1 MDMQPIVSKLRST
14 VVPHPNFVLTHDRL
28 FNLSAI
34 AQPGSVI
41 VVVGPTR
48 VGKTYLSHELIKNL
62 VDPKKQNG
70 SSTVPIARIE
80 ASTTDNGFISTRY
93 ILLQFL
99 RAIRH
104 PFYVDGGPIVRMRD
118 TESTLRR
125 QTVAGLSA
133 RGTEYL
139 IVDEAHHL
147 LRTKSTRSAEG
158 VLDSVKCLGNETGCI
173 VIVIG
178 GYELLKYL
186 FHSAH
191 LNGRMTVLEFS
202 NYGVDAD
209 DLREFDRLLVTLDEW
224 LPWARGFSLYHFRD
238 HIYEGSLGCY
248 GQLVHWSLSALA
260 EMQSQNC
267 QRLKLRHFLATRR
280 LEQVQTIK
288 NDIELGKSLLAD
300 FTLKRDKH
308 EQAAV
313 PVQSPIRR
321 GKPFHR
327 RPARDPVGVRGQPH
341 G

>member
-1 MDMQPIVSKLRST
+1 MDVQSIANKLRST
-14 VVPHPNFVLTHDRL
+14 VVPHPHFALTHSRL

-41 VVVGPTR
+41 TVVGPTR

-62 VDPKKQNG
+62 VDPTKQNK
-70 SSTVPIARIE
+70 SSYVPIARIE
-80 ASTTDNGFISTRY
+80 ASATDNGFISTRY
-93 ILLQFL
+93 LLLQIL
-99 RAIRH
+99 RSIKH
-104 PFYVDGGPIVRMRD
+104 PFYVDGGPIFRMRD

-125 QTVAGLSA
+125 QAVAGLRA
-133 RGTEYL
+133 RGTQYI

-147 LRTKSTRSAEG
+147 LRTKNNRSAEG
-158 VLDSVKCLGNETGCI
+158 VLDSVKCLGNETGCVTI
-173 VIVIG
+173 FIG
-178 GYELLKYL
+178 GYDLLRHL
-186 FHSAH
+186 FYSAH

-224 LPWARGFSLYHFRD
+224 LPWARGFSLYQFREQ
-238 HIYEGSLGCY
+238 IYEGSHGCY

-260 EMQSQNC
+260 EMQSLNC

-280 LEQVQTIK
+280 LEQVRTIK

-300 FTLKRDKH
+300 FTFREHKH
-308 EQAAV
+308 EEIAI

-327 RPARDPVGVRGQPH
+327 KPARDPVGAREQTH